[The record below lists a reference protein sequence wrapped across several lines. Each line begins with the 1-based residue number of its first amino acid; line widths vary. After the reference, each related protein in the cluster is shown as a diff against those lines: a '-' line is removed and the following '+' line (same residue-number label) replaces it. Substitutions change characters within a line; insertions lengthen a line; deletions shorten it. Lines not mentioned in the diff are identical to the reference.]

1 MTAVLVAI
9 AAVLVVL
16 GTSILKNVD
25 WSDKVKNTI
34 AVVLSVVAGV
44 ASVWATGGFIGVT
57 DVLEV
62 ATLVYGVAQAIYIF
76 IFKGTGFNEVLSNWS
91 IGGSDEPVDEEPVLQ
106 EG

>member
-1 MTAVLVAI
+1 VTAVLVAI

-25 WSDKVKNTI
+25 WSDKVKNTV
-34 AVVLSVVAGV
+34 AVALSVVAGV
-44 ASVWATGGFIGVT
+44 ASVWATGGFVDVT

-76 IFKGTGFNEVLSNWS
+76 MFKGTGFNDILSNWS
-91 IGGSDEPVDEEPVLQ
+91 IGGKEELPVDGPPLEE
-106 EG
+106 G